1 KFCDGLFWLGDLR
14 VDFLYNGPTNGQTGT
29 TEEMEGY
36 LLGKR
41 RIDNLITGSDHKK
54 LEKQAGQESFMALQ
68 TANTARDTA
77 AKVREDPM
85 LAIKKQEQ
93 AAYEA
98 MMNDPIRRRQLLA
111 NMGLSDETKDRSKR
125 REDKHRKRR
134 HRHRDEDSDDERRH
148 RHRRQAHSR
157 SRSPSWHRR
166 DGSDEGNDRRRSS
179 RRDSPKR
186 RRYDSDEDVDRRRE
200 RRSRSPRRREREDRD
215 SHQERGDRWDDRRRD
230 GDRRDSRRD
239 ERHDRQDDR
248 GRDGDRERSYD
259 RPRRH
264 SDRSPQDQHRRR
276 FDGGRRNGGF
286 AQGGGGARDNKADE
300 EEKARKLAAMQ
311 SAASELDSSREQRH
325 RHQAARSA
333 GKPRASNQTQQLI
346 MGGDLNLKKSFHPG
360 LLKNQAKVWE
370 EEKKALDERKKTQQR
385 INELKEERAREE
397 IQKQLEAAGH
407 TKKIDRR
414 NPTLINYDQGLEVA
428 RRIQASR
435 YLECSAMKNRG
446 VNEAF
451 TEAARVAL
459 SVKKERDESKC
470 IVM

>member
-1 KFCDGLFWLGDLR
+1 MGGDLNLKKSFHPGLLKNQAKVWEEEKKALDERKKTQQRINELKEERAREEIQKQLEAAGHTKKIDR

-134 HRHRDEDSDDERRH
+134 HRHRGEDSDDERRH
-148 RHRRQAHSR
+148 RHRRRAHSR

-200 RRSRSPRRREREDRD
+200 RRSRSPRRREREDGD
-215 SHQERGDRWDDRRRD
+215 SHQERGDRRDDRRRD

-286 AQGGGGARDNKADE
+286 AQGGGGARDHKADE

-311 SAASELDSSREQRH
+311 SAASELDSSREQRLATLA
-325 RHQAARSA
+325 QQEKAARDA
-333 GKPRASNQTQQLI
+333 DDEARQRASKHGGENEFSNRLHRKA
-346 MGGDLNLKKSFHPG
+346 GDLG
-360 LLKNQAKVWE
+360 LA
-370 EEKKALDERKKTQQR
+370 ERMGRGRQGYQR
-385 INELKEERAREE
+385 
-397 IQKQLEAAGH
+397 
-407 TKKIDRR
+407 D
-414 NPTLINYDQGLEVA
+414 D
-428 RRIQASR
+428 
-435 YLECSAMKNRG
+435 
-446 VNEAF
+446 
-451 TEAARVAL
+451 
-459 SVKKERDESKC
+459 D
-470 IVM
+470 

>member
-1 KFCDGLFWLGDLR
+1 MGGDLNLKKSFHPGLLKNQAKVWEEEKKALDERKKTQQRINELKEERAREEIQKQLEAAGHTKKIDR

-111 NMGLSDETKDRSKR
+111 NMGISDETKDRSKR

-148 RHRRQAHSR
+148 RHRRRAHSR
-157 SRSPSWHRR
+157 SQSPSWHRR

-215 SHQERGDRWDDRRRD
+215 SHQERGDRRDDRRRD

-311 SAASELDSSREQRH
+311 SAASELDSSREQRLATLA
-325 RHQAARSA
+325 QQEKAARDA
-333 GKPRASNQTQQLI
+333 DDEARQRASKHGGENEFSNRLHRKA
-346 MGGDLNLKKSFHPG
+346 GDLG
-360 LLKNQAKVWE
+360 LA
-370 EEKKALDERKKTQQR
+370 ERMGRGRQGYQR
-385 INELKEERAREE
+385 
-397 IQKQLEAAGH
+397 
-407 TKKIDRR
+407 D
-414 NPTLINYDQGLEVA
+414 D
-428 RRIQASR
+428 
-435 YLECSAMKNRG
+435 
-446 VNEAF
+446 
-451 TEAARVAL
+451 
-459 SVKKERDESKC
+459 D
-470 IVM
+470 

>member
-1 KFCDGLFWLGDLR
+1 MGGDLNLKKSFHPGLLKNQAKVWEEEKKALDERKKTQQRINELKEERAREEIQKQLEAAGHTKKIDR

-311 SAASELDSSREQRH
+311 SAASELDSSREQRLATLA
-325 RHQAARSA
+325 QQEKAARDA
-333 GKPRASNQTQQLI
+333 DDEARQRASKHGGENEFSNRLHRKA
-346 MGGDLNLKKSFHPG
+346 GDLG
-360 LLKNQAKVWE
+360 LA
-370 EEKKALDERKKTQQR
+370 ERMGRGRQGYQR
-385 INELKEERAREE
+385 
-397 IQKQLEAAGH
+397 
-407 TKKIDRR
+407 D
-414 NPTLINYDQGLEVA
+414 D
-428 RRIQASR
+428 
-435 YLECSAMKNRG
+435 
-446 VNEAF
+446 
-451 TEAARVAL
+451 
-459 SVKKERDESKC
+459 D
-470 IVM
+470 

>member
-1 KFCDGLFWLGDLR
+1 MGGDLNLKKSFHPGLLKNQAKVWEEEKKALDERKKTQQRINELKEERAREEIQKQLEAAGHTKKIDR

-111 NMGLSDETKDRSKR
+111 NMGLSEETKDRSKR

-134 HRHRDEDSDDERRH
+134 HRHRDENSDDERRH
-148 RHRRQAHSR
+148 RHRRRAHSR
-157 SRSPSWHRR
+157 SRSPSRHRR
-166 DGSDEGNDRRRSS
+166 DGSDDGNDRRRSS

-186 RRYDSDEDVDRRRE
+186 RRHDSEEDVDRRRE

-215 SHQERGDRWDDRRRD
+215 SHHERGGRRDDRWRD

-239 ERHDRQDDR
+239 ERHDTQDVR
-248 GRDGDRERSYD
+248 GRDGDRERNYD

-264 SDRSPQDQHRRR
+264 SDRSPQDQHRRH
-276 FDGGRRNGGF
+276 FDGGRRNGGS
-286 AQGGGGARDNKADE
+286 AQGGGGGAKDNKADE

-311 SAASELDSSREQRH
+311 SAASELDSSREQRLATLA
-325 RHQAARSA
+325 QQEKAARDA
-333 GKPRASNQTQQLI
+333 DDEARQRASKHGGENEFSNRLHRKA
-346 MGGDLNLKKSFHPG
+346 GDLG
-360 LLKNQAKVWE
+360 LA
-370 EEKKALDERKKTQQR
+370 ERMGRGRQGYQR
-385 INELKEERAREE
+385 
-397 IQKQLEAAGH
+397 
-407 TKKIDRR
+407 D
-414 NPTLINYDQGLEVA
+414 D
-428 RRIQASR
+428 
-435 YLECSAMKNRG
+435 
-446 VNEAF
+446 
-451 TEAARVAL
+451 
-459 SVKKERDESKC
+459 D
-470 IVM
+470 